1 MTQFKETK
9 MEIVNRVL
17 PHLTEPDI
25 YGPTRI
31 SIAEC
36 AILMSKDEDHQLTS
50 AQTAKIEKTALTKL
64 GDILR
69 SYGINKTIDCIPLQ
83 RN

>member
-50 AQTAKIEKTALTKL
+50 AQTTKIEKAALMKL
-64 GDILR
+64 GNILR
-69 SYGINKTIDCIPLQ
+69 SYGINKTIDCIPLR